1 MFLIIAQHIVAI
13 NFSFHHHLPLLL
25 IVKILWHDNSSIQ
38 DCATICDFCKGFF
51 PLTHTILK
59 VITTL
64 MVLSWHNGRIWINA
78 TLHHVNIR
86 SSYFKPI
93 SKWGQITQKIISGD
107 QKLCHMIF
115 VKPIVIKTTF
125 SHHSL
130 LTTKKNLNVDQIL
143 FKQ

>member
-13 NFSFHHHLPLLL
+13 NFSFHHHLPLLF
-25 IVKILWHDNSSIQ
+25 IVKILWHDNNNIQ

-59 VITTL
+59 VITTF
-64 MVLSWHNGRIWINA
+64 MGLSQHNGRIWINA

-86 SSYFKPI
+86 SSYFKMRSNYP
-93 SKWGQITQKIISGD
+93 KKISGD